1 VTDKVFKKNYDT
13 NNIEFVGDFEGL
25 YRDVEDP
32 WDQSAT
38 QNSEYSRY
46 YEISRSRLADLL
58 TTLNGQ
64 GRNLLEV
71 GCGLGHVLAAIN
83 AKCPEL
89 SLAGMDIS
97 QLAIIKARAKY
108 SEFDFFACDIRS
120 FDNKYENKFDVIIL
134 SQMLWYV
141 LDDLT
146 NVFEN
151 LSKYLRVE
159 GHLIITQAFFKGQQK
174 YGREIIDGYDGLIM
188 YAEDNLSCLFKVVE
202 TDLYQNND
210 ILHDDG
216 LIHLRKVRD
225 YSSD

>member
-1 VTDKVFKKNYDT
+1 MTDKVFKENKDT
-13 NNIEFVGDFEGL
+13 KKIEFVGDFQGL
-25 YRDVEDP
+25 YSDVEDP

-38 QNSEYSRY
+38 QNSEYSHY
-46 YEISRSRLADLL
+46 YEISRSRLVDLL
-58 TTLNGQ
+58 ATLNEP
-64 GRNLLEV
+64 GRKLLEV
-71 GCGLGHVLAAIN
+71 GCGLGHVLAVIN

-89 SLAGMDIS
+89 SLAGMDIA
-97 QLAIIKARAKY
+97 QLAVTKARAKY
-108 SEFDFFACDIRS
+108 PKFEFFTCDIRF
-120 FDNKYENKFDVIIL
+120 FDNKYESKFDVIIL

-151 LSKYLRVE
+151 LSKYLCVD

-174 YGREIIDGYDGLIM
+174 YGREIIDGYDGLIQ
-188 YAEDNLSCLFKVVE
+188 YAEDNLSCSFAVVE
-202 TDLYQNND
+202 TDLYTNSE

-225 YSSD
+225 Y